1 MKCTLSRNFV
11 AECEKIFRR
20 ELSNFCFTSTIDE
33 DSYQTIEFQF
43 ASSGYIGLCED
54 GGESR
59 QLYYQLTPFGN
70 RHIVRLKAVH
80 KLI

>member
-1 MKCTLSRNFV
+1 MKCIQSGAFV
-11 AECEKIFRR
+11 AECEETFRR
-20 ELSNFCFTSTIDE
+20 ELSNFSLSSTIDE
-33 DSYQTIEFQF
+33 DSYRTIEFQF

-80 KLI
+80 KSI